1 MTEYIITLQYSSS
14 ISKFET
20 SVRLLNEENKKI
32 EFLTD
37 HAAKDPFNKLFPLRL
52 DQSLPSRGKC
62 RTDPAVHRKNANQ
75 MSKTILL
82 DRRSLLDHHLQKD
95 TSRYNLYWETEM
107 QCSGIP
113 TQAYMDEKYT
123 HSK

>member
-75 MSKTILL
+75 MSNSKTIFA
-82 DRRSLLDHHLQKD
+82 RSPFFV
-95 TSRYNLYWETEM
+95 RPPPTEGHIAVQIVLGNGNAM
-107 QCSGIP
+107 QWNSYSSVHG
-113 TQAYMDEKYT
+113 
-123 HSK
+123 